1 MRLLPAMPFLLLA
14 LLALGGCDR
23 PSSMPPDKAYQAFLE
38 HVRRGDEKKAWA
50 VLSQPT
56 QEALKARAEA
66 AAKASG
72 GAVKADPVAFFFANV
87 PPPADVTEVSLLS
100 EAGDVAEVG
109 VVASNVESQVRMV
122 REPSGWKLDLT
133 KSLQQP

>member
-1 MRLLPAMPFLLLA
+1 MRLLPAMPLLLLA
-14 LLALGGCDR
+14 LLALGGCKR
-23 PSSMPPDKAYQAFLE
+23 PSYTTPDKAYQAFLE
-38 HVRRGDEKKAWA
+38 HLRQGDEKKAYA

-72 GAVKADPVAFFFANV
+72 GAVKADPLAFFFANV

-100 EAGDVAEVG
+100 EEGDVAVVG
-109 VVASNVESQVRMV
+109 VVSSNVKSQVQMV
-122 REPSGWKLDLT
+122 REPSGWKIDLT